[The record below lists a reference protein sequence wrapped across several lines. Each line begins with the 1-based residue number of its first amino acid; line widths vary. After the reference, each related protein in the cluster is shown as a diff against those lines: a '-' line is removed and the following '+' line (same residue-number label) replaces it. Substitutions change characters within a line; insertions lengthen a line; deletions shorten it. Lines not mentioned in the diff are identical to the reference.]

1 MSDPKKVNFDSSSYE
16 YDSPRVFSGFQR
28 IQVTQPS
35 KAESKEYQDL
45 PRPHQQELLSRLI
58 DAVREL

>member
-1 MSDPKKVNFDSSSYE
+1 MTDPKKAGFDPRTYDFDSRSF
-16 YDSPRVFSGFQR
+16 PAFQR

-35 KAESKEYQDL
+35 KPEPREYQDL
-45 PRPHQQELLSRLI
+45 PRNHQQALLARLI